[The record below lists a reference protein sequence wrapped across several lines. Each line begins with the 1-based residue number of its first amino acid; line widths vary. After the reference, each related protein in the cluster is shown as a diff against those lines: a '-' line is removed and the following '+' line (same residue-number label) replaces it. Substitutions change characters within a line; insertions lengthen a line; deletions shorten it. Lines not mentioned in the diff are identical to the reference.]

1 MMRRRLVGLLG
12 ALALTLGLAEGS
24 WAACTI
30 DPCVGTGNPNPNFD
44 CDRDGLTDFE
54 ECNGLTTSGGA
65 AFAFPSCRLT
75 PLAEPECLDA
85 RKSDLFVKF
94 EKAPVNSAYT
104 DTAAIGTAI
113 SDSEAFGLIT
123 QTTGGL
129 AIRVHVL
136 TATTVLPTSPLNA
149 ITPRMAAVTVREV
162 RGASTAC
169 PITAALGAINGITS
183 VGGAGIAQIFTQR
196 IIDHVNC
203 VYGAANANTDDA
215 RTAKRNMIKHTTAH
229 EATHANR
236 LAPESVTKFGGH
248 HYKTG
253 TGCVMDQSSTYTTQG
268 GVRFNTPLVY
278 CGPDQAA
285 VLAGQTALG
294 TIQCGDPGNT
304 LDQDNFTNTCLPA
317 TP

>member
-54 ECNGLTTSGGA
+54 ECNGLVVAGTLYPRCGTG
-65 AFAFPSCRLT
+65 
-75 PLAEPECLDA
+75 ECLDP

-94 EKAPVNSAYT
+94 EKAPVNSAYR

-113 SDSEAFGLIT
+113 SDDEAFGLIT
-123 QTTGGL
+123 QPTGGL
-129 AIRVHVL
+129 AMRVHVL
-136 TATTVLPTSPLNA
+136 PATTVLPTSPLNA

-169 PITAALGAINGITS
+169 PITAPLGAINGITS
-183 VGGAGIAQIFTQR
+183 VAGAGIAQIFTQR

-203 VYGAANANTDDA
+203 VYGAANANS
-215 RTAKRNMIKHTTAH
+215 TAALADKRNMIKHTTAH